1 MKFVGFQLNDTAT
14 EPAPSGSVALLEAG
28 TTEASAAVPH
38 FPRGWK
44 KPAHPAQEIPD
55 PINPQDN
62 AAAGSPITAAA
73 AAPHGETA
81 ADTEPTSAETSLTV
95 SAADGAAE
103 EHGSA
108 GSLALPENDT
118 ALIATAA
125 VESALRQTH
134 SAEECSEARQ
144 KAQYCAEV
152 FDLAK
157 AKKLPLQT
165 ACSMVATRAQEDFPA
180 LLGAGR
186 GGKSALGETTAWTNY
201 RQWVRKIGK
210 LGARPNAENWRAL
223 LPQYRGSRAYA
234 RPGAAAFWTILARF
248 YEHPNCLSLRE
259 AHKLS
264 GIAFRHGGGADDQ
277 APTIG
282 QVQHYY
288 DKFADQKAV
297 LLARHGEE
305 WFRNNV
311 AGYIM
316 REAPRVDECWFSD
329 HHIFDAAVRVWDPAT
344 GKWCAVR
351 PWISAWMDWG
361 SLYYTGYVIR
371 TISPNR
377 DSIERALRLALEQN
391 GRRPPKH
398 LYIDNGKDYQAALKA
413 AGKRSEVRS
422 QKSAGEGGL
431 SEEDR
436 KRLDNVATQL
446 GCAVHF
452 AIPYNARAKL
462 IERMFGTLCA
472 HFSKLWTSYR
482 GSNPTTRPETADEAW
497 KHPESLPTLEQFSSA
512 FAQWLAAIYHQTP
525 GEGEILKGKSPLEVR
540 AASGA
545 PLRAALEPLEIYK
558 AFLREV
564 PGTREIMR
572 GGMVRAL
579 NRWYRSEQLWQLK
592 GRGEGVRVKVDPDNI
607 AQAWIYTADG
617 REIGPAQEV
626 ERLPGLIA
634 GTEHATP
641 ETIEKLREAMK
652 LQRRQ
657 INDSKRASAEQRGLP
672 RWRALPTGDN
682 ANDVFQ
688 LPPASAAG
696 PSFSAVR
703 NAAAAPAV
711 SAVDA
716 ALAGE
721 LDDALRADTSERLG
735 RGEDERMDA
744 GDQELL
750 ALIEAEQAAR
760 NT

>member
-1 MKFVGFQLNDTAT
+1 MKLPELQVHVARAPAGAVGLGLARRSAT
-14 EPAPSGSVALLEAG
+14 GCQTLELPVPQMPKAWKQALPS
-28 TTEASAAVPH
+28 
-38 FPRGWK
+38 
-44 KPAHPAQEIPD
+44 D
-55 PINPQDN
+55 PITPDSS
-62 AAAGSPITAAA
+62 AVVHTPATAS
-73 AAPHGETA
+73 AAPHGVTA
-81 ADTEPTSAETSLTV
+81 PGLEPTSSDTQLTRPG
-95 SAADGAAE
+95 ADG
-103 EHGSA
+103 
-108 GSLALPENDT
+108 
-118 ALIATAA
+118 
-125 VESALRQTH
+125 VEVAREPAPVLKTH
-134 SAEECSEARQ
+134 STEECSEARQ
-144 KAQYCAEV
+144 KAQYCTEV

-157 AKKLPLQT
+157 AQKLTLQT
-165 ACSMVATRAQEDFPA
+165 ACSMVATRAQTDFPA
-180 LLGAGR
+180 LLRAGR
-186 GGKSALGETTAWTNY
+186 GGQSAIGETTAWTNW
-201 RQWVRKIGK
+201 RQWTRKLGK
-210 LGARPNAENWRAL
+210 IGARPNAENWRAL
-223 LPQYRGSRAYA
+223 LPQYRGSRSYT
-234 RPGAAAFWTILARF
+234 RPGAEAFWLILARF

-264 GIAFRHGGGADDQ
+264 GIAFRHGGGAADQ
-277 APTIG
+277 IPTIG
-282 QVQHYY
+282 QTQHYY
-288 DKFADQKAV
+288 DKFANRKAV

-329 HHIFDAAVRVWDPAT
+329 HHIFDAAVRVWDQAA

-391 GRRPPKH
+391 GRRPPAH

-413 AGKRSEVRS
+413 AK
-422 QKSAGEGGL
+422 L

-446 GCAVHF
+446 GCHVHF

-497 KHPESLPTLEQFSSA
+497 KNPESLPTLEQFSAA

-540 AASGA
+540 AAAGA

-592 GRGEGVRVKVDPDNI
+592 GSGAGVRVKVDPDNI

-617 REIGPAQEV
+617 REIGPAHEV

-641 ETIEKLREAMK
+641 ETIEKLREGMK

-657 INDSKRASAEQRGLP
+657 INESKRASAEQRGLP
-672 RWRALPTGDN
+672 RWRALPSGDN
-682 ANDVFQ
+682 AGDVFQ
-688 LPPASAAG
+688 LPE
-696 PSFSAVR
+696 
-703 NAAAAPAV
+703 AAAASVTDRSHRPLAAYPPA
-711 SAVDA
+711 APA
-716 ALAGE
+716 TAAELALAAE
-721 LDDALRADTSERLG
+721 LDDALRAETSERLQDDG
-735 RGEDERMDA
+735 AAPDLDA
-744 GDQELL
+744 GDAELL
-750 ALIEAEQAAR
+750 ALIEQEQAAKVL
-760 NT
+760 